1 MVRTMV
7 RSRRIPADAQPLD
20 AQRTGLA
27 PTRFQRPAGSGHR
40 WVRRPLA
47 AAMWIIGCMALFAF
61 YLRISLTAAVTSDG
75 ANNALQAWDM
85 LHGHLLLHGWI
96 IGDATYYALDLP
108 VLAVT
113 EIFFGLCD
121 LTSHVASA
129 LTYLIV
135 TVSAVALAL
144 TGSRGLARV
153 ARCGVVVAV
162 MTAMFHV
169 ESNVPYL
176 LGAPDH
182 TGTSA
187 LFLVSFL
194 LVDWAPARRFTPPL
208 LCAILCAGRID
219 DATIRYVAV
228 PAIVLVC
235 GYRAV
240 TAWKVRTG
248 DAACALAAAA
258 SVPLASVVRAVM
270 RHFGAYQM
278 VAPKTAISPPWQ
290 WPHNAVLA
298 WHAIAVLF
306 GVEVGSSSS
315 SLARGVGYMLGL
327 ACLLAAAAGFARV
340 AVTWRTASRAEQML
354 CAAIVINIFAYV
366 ISTVPVSS
374 NPYEIAAVLPCG
386 AVLAARA
393 LVPGHIGDTLRDGMA
408 VGLVAIGALLPLT
421 AAAAQPAAAVPAASL
436 SAWLKAHGLTYGLAG
451 YWDSSVITLQ
461 SGNQVQVRAVTMYG
475 SQVFRYDWE
484 TNSLWFDASR
494 HDATFVI
501 TDLAGTGLSP
511 SAESCFGKPVTIE
524 HVAQWTI
531 LIYQKNLLEQVA
543 VAATG
548 PQWLVQPGAA
558 RARVPP
564 AGLGAGPG
572 LLTSSATRRPPG

>member
-1 MVRTMV
+1 
-7 RSRRIPADAQPLD
+7 
-20 AQRTGLA
+20 
-27 PTRFQRPAGSGHR
+27 
-40 WVRRPLA
+40 
-47 AAMWIIGCMALFAF
+47 MWIIGCLALFAF

-96 IGDATYYALDLP
+96 IGDATYYNLDLP

-144 TGSRGLARV
+144 TDSRGLARV

-187 LFLVSFL
+187 FFLVSFL
-194 LVDWAPARRFTPPL
+194 LIDRAPARRFTPPL

-219 DATIRYVAV
+219 DATVRYVAV

-235 GYRAV
+235 SYRAV

-298 WHAIAVLF
+298 LHAVGVLF
-306 GVEVGSSSS
+306 GVDLGSSSS
-315 SLARGVGYMLGL
+315 SLARGAGYMLGL

-340 AVTWRTASRAEQML
+340 AVTWRTASRGEQLL
-354 CAAIVINIFAYV
+354 CAAIVINISAYV

-393 LVPGHIGDTLRDGMA
+393 FVPGHIGGTLRDGMA

-421 AAAAQPAAAVPAASL
+421 AAAAQPAAAVPTASL
-436 SAWLKAHGLTYGLAG
+436 SAWLEAHGLRYGLAG

-475 SQVFRYDWE
+475 SQVFQYDWE
-484 TNSLWFDASR
+484 TNTLWFDASR

-501 TDLAGTGLSP
+501 TDLAGGGLSP
-511 SAESCFGKPVTIE
+511 SAESYFGKPVTIG

-543 VAATG
+543 TAATG
-548 PQWLVQPGAA
+548 PQWLV
-558 RARVPP
+558 
-564 AGLGAGPG
+564 
-572 LLTSSATRRPPG
+572 